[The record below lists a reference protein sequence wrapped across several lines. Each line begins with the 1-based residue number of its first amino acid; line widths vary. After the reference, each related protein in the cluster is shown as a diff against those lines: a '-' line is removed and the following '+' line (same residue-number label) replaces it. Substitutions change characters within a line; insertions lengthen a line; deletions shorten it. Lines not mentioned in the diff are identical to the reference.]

1 MARPSGLL
9 LISLAAHGGLALAIG
24 SIEIKKSH
32 AATAIEYAETQK
44 KKAPPPP
51 PAKID
56 PTPQEKA
63 PHALAHRAAPAPA
76 PADAP
81 PPPKAAEAAAFDGLP
96 DFGVSLSGGVGGTGI
111 SLPVGGG
118 GPARD
123 KTVEKVIRK
132 AAPVA
137 AALPSDGCDD
147 PPAKPKPLNVPQ
159 PGYTPDALSAAVE
172 GKVRVQLTVD
182 ETGKVIDVKL
192 VQGLG
197 HGLDEAALQAARNA
211 TFEPALHCGKPTRA
225 TFGIAMRFK
234 LPA

>member
-1 MARPSGLL
+1 M
-9 LISLAAHGGLALAIG
+9 HGGLALAIG

-32 AATAIEYAETQK
+32 AATAISYAESQK
-44 KKAPPPP
+44 KKPPPPP
-51 PAKID
+51 PAKLD
-56 PTPQEKA
+56 PTPPQKA
-63 PHALAHRAAPAPA
+63 PRALGHHAAPVAAPAE
-76 PADAP
+76 AP
-81 PPPKAAEAAAFDGLP
+81 PPPKAAEAAAFDALP

-111 SLPVGGG
+111 ALPAGGG

-123 KTVEKVIRK
+123 KNVEKLFRK

-137 AALPSDGCDD
+137 AVLPTDGCDD
-147 PPAKPKPLNVPQ
+147 PPAKPKPISVPQ
-159 PGYTPDALSAAVE
+159 PGYTADALSAAVE

-182 ETGKVIDVKL
+182 ESGKVTDVKL
-192 VQGLG
+192 IQGLG

-211 TFEPALHCGKPTRA
+211 TFEPALRCGKPTRA

>member
-1 MARPSGLL
+1 MSPRSGLL
-9 LISLAAHGGLALAIG
+9 LLSLAAHGGLALAIG
-24 SIEIKKSH
+24 SIEIKKSR
-32 AATAIEYAETQK
+32 AATAISYAETQK
-44 KKAPPPP
+44 KKPPPP
-51 PAKID
+51 TPAKVA
-56 PTPQEKA
+56 PTPLEKA
-63 PHALAHRAAPAPA
+63 PRALAHRAAPAPA

-81 PPPKAAEAAAFDGLP
+81 PPPKAADAPAFDGLP
-96 DFGVSLSGGVGGTGI
+96 DFGVSWTGGVGGTGI
-111 SLPVGGG
+111 ALPLAGG

-123 KTVEKVIRK
+123 RTVEKVIHK

-137 AALPSDGCDD
+137 AVLPSDGCDD
-147 PPAKPKPLNVPQ
+147 PPAKPKPISVPQ

-192 VQGLG
+192 IQGLG

-234 LPA
+234 LPT